1 MLTTQSPWKNPSR
14 NCYLINTQKPKGK
27 PADKKKKQL
36 NIMNLSSKNNFSSSF
51 QDDKSVVYSRK
62 I

>member
-27 PADKKKKQL
+27 PADKKKKAAQH
-36 NIMNLSSKNNFSSSF
+36 NEFIK
-51 QDDKSVVYSRK
+51 
-62 I
+62 